1 MKGVS
6 FNNVWKSSLSELSGG
21 QKSLLALS
29 FILSLLLYK
38 PAPFY
43 VLDEIDAALDLS
55 HTENIGNLCKI
66 INIINEFLG
75 AMISQHFG
83 NSQFIIISL
92 KDGMFNNANVL
103 FKTSFNE
110 GVSKVDR
117 IVLKTKQEKKQKT
130 LTENEEKENLIKE
143 RKNKMMIEQN

>member
-1 MKGVS
+1 
-6 FNNVWKSSLSELSGG
+6 
-21 QKSLLALS
+21 
-29 FILSLLLYK
+29 
-38 PAPFY
+38 
-43 VLDEIDAALDLS
+43 
-55 HTENIGNLCKI
+55 
-66 INIINEFLG
+66 
-75 AMISQHFG
+75 MISQHFG

-117 IVLKTKQEKKQKT
+117 IVLKSKQEKKQKT